1 MIKRKISN
9 IRKCKNP
16 SDNILFLE
24 TNFPDIEFTIFGNGK
39 DSEVYKFS
47 IKKNIIVDNILLKPG
62 KYVMK
67 LPHEYIEFYDVK
79 YLNKVDLF
87 SKYGLI
93 PKIYAY
99 NKNFVIMKFIEG
111 DNLRSIFNSFTR
123 QEKIDIVNDIEKII
137 KIYHKLKFVHGDLTI
152 GNVLIT
158 PSKKLYIIDPDPL
171 IIDGFEEYVGPD
183 SDYDALDYIRKKYGL
198 LSK

>member
-9 IRKCKNP
+9 VRKRKNP
-16 SDNILFLE
+16 LDNILFLE
-24 TNFPDIEFTIFGNGK
+24 TNFPDIEFTMFGNGK

-47 IKKNIIVDNILLKPG
+47 IKKNIIVGNTLLKPG
-62 KYVMK
+62 KYVIK

-79 YLNKVDLF
+79 YLNKVNLF

-93 PKIYAY
+93 PKIYVY
-99 NKNFVIMKFIEG
+99 NKNFIIMKFIEG
-111 DNLRSIFNSFTR
+111 DNLYDVFNTFTR

-152 GNVLIT
+152 ANVLIT
-158 PSKKLYIIDPDPL
+158 PSRKLYIIDPDPL
-171 IIDGFEEYVGPD
+171 IIDGFEEYVDPD
-183 SDYDALDYIRKKYGL
+183 SDYDALGYIRKKYGL